1 MGIKAKLIL
10 LVGLMIVSVA
20 SSAVADKLCLQTT
33 VNKKTFKAT
42 NKSVVAATCPKGY
55 TELADTSSFQGAA
68 GATGATGATGAQGAQ
83 GSAGFVNLGA
93 CRVVS
98 NLCNLNTAGS
108 CDVIC
113 ADQEFVLQHSSNNS
127 GSCLVTNMSIN
138 YFTYTN
144 GVGYGVRQA
153 TATITNGSC
162 SYSNLVIAT
171 CCPVS

>member
-1 MGIKAKLIL
+1 MKTLKIVTFVLATTA
-10 LVGLMIVSVA
+10 LVQTA
-20 SSAVADKLCLQTT
+20 AADKLCLQTT

-55 TELADTSSFQGAA
+55 TELADTSSFQGA
-68 GATGATGATGAQGAQ
+68 TGARGP
-83 GSAGFVNLGA
+83 AGFVNLGA

-98 NLCNLNTAGS
+98 NLCNLSTAGT

-127 GSCLVTNMSIN
+127 GSCIVTNTAIN

-144 GVGYGVRQA
+144 GVGYGVRQS
-153 TATITNGSC
+153 TATFTNGSC